1 MKSKQLLVM
10 IAAAGTLVCG
20 AALASDI
27 YRYVDDDGNVSY
39 GDRPSGEPT
48 EQRMAL
54 VSQPTDNAAVQAS
67 YNARYGA
74 SEEEEVNGGIGD
86 SVAEEEP
93 MTRAQRVAAAR
104 ERADQCDK
112 YRTQLE
118 TLISSRRLFREDA
131 GGERTY
137 LEEAEVQQARDK
149 AQELV
154 VENCD

>member
-1 MKSKQLLVM
+1 M

-54 VSQPTDNAAVQAS
+54 VSQPTDNAAVQAN